1 MRPRVQN
8 GAGVASVPHTKRLG
22 GLPRRF
28 ARALDARIVF
38 LHVPKCGGN
47 SVRLALRDAYRGP
60 FSGGS
65 RHRMHV
71 SPEGSRRAAES
82 LGVPVDAFRDA
93 LLRYHLAE
101 SKQRLFTGHFA
112 WPEGLQGEFP
122 DVSLV
127 TLLRDPVAH
136 FLSCYYDARERGRTD
151 ESLEV
156 FLEGQHARRLG
167 ARFVRAFAGPAA
179 RDVEGDAAQEA
190 ARERLASVTVLGL
203 LEDLPGFVADFERRF
218 GVRLRLPHANAGRL
232 RRRAEPEELT
242 DSLRARIR
250 ERVAPNQALYDFAT
264 LEIARRRD
272 AAAHT
277 RRHP

>member
-1 MRPRVQN
+1 MN
-8 GAGVASVPHTKRLG
+8 FVPHTKRLG

-28 ARALDARIVF
+28 ARSLDARIVF

-71 SPEGSRRAAES
+71 GPEASRRAAES

-101 SKQRLFTGHFA
+101 SKRRLFTGHFA
-112 WPEGLQGEFP
+112 WPEGLLEEFP

-136 FLSCYYDARERGRTD
+136 FLSCYYEARERGRTGD
-151 ESLEV
+151 SLDA
-156 FLEGQHARRLG
+156 FLDGPHARRIG
-167 ARFVRAFAGPAA
+167 ARFVQAFAGSPA
-179 RDVEGDAAQEA
+179 RDLESDAAQQA

-203 LEDLPGFVADFERRF
+203 LEDLPGFVADFRQRF

-232 RRRAEPEELT
+232 RQQAARDELT
-242 DSLRARIR
+242 DSLRARIE

-272 AAAHT
+272 AAT
-277 RRHP
+277 TSKGDPC

>member
-1 MRPRVQN
+1 VTFI
-8 GAGVASVPHTKRLG
+8 PHTKRLG

-65 RHRMHV
+65 RHRLHV
-71 SPEGSRRAAES
+71 SPESSRRAAES

-101 SKQRLFTGHFA
+101 SKRRLFTGHFA
-112 WPEGLQGEFP
+112 WPEGLLDEFP

-136 FLSCYYDARERGRTD
+136 FLSCYYEAREGGRTSESLDAFLDGRDARRI
-151 ESLEV
+151 
-156 FLEGQHARRLG
+156 G
-167 ARFVRAFAGPAA
+167 ARFVQAFAGPAA
-179 RDVEGDAAQEA
+179 RDLEGDAAQQA
-190 ARERLASVTVLGL
+190 ARERLASVTVFGL
-203 LEDLPGFVADFERRF
+203 LEDLPGFVADFRRRF
-218 GVRLRLPHANAGRL
+218 AVRLRLPHANAGRL
-232 RRRAEPEELT
+232 RQRAEREEST
-242 DSLRARIR
+242 DSLRARI
-250 ERVAPNQALYDFAT
+250 EECVAPNQALYDFAT

-272 AAAHT
+272 AAT
-277 RRHP
+277 RREP

>member
-1 MRPRVQN
+1 VQN
-8 GAGVASVPHTKRLG
+8 AAGVTSVPHTKRLG
-22 GLPRRF
+22 GVPRRF

-47 SVRLALRDAYRGP
+47 SLRLALRDVYRGP

-82 LGVPVDAFRDA
+82 QGVAVDAFRDA

-101 SKQRLFTGHFA
+101 SKLRLFTGHFP
-112 WPEGLQGEFP
+112 WPEGLLEEFP

-127 TLLRDPVAH
+127 TSLRDPVAH
-136 FLSCYYDARERGRTD
+136 FLSCYYEARESGRTS
-151 ESLEV
+151 ESLEA
-156 FLEGQHARRLG
+156 FLEGRDARRIG
-167 ARFVRAFAGPAA
+167 ARFVQAFGGSLGASEL
-179 RDVEGDAAQEA
+179 DSEAAQQA
-190 ARERLASVTVLGL
+190 ARERLARVTVVGL
-203 LEDLPGFVADFERRF
+203 LEDLSGFAADFRRRF
-218 GVRLRLPHANAGRL
+218 GVRLRFPHANAGRL
-232 RRRAEPEELT
+232 RQRVERDERV
-242 DSLRARIR
+242 DSLRARIE

-272 AAAHT
+272 AAT
-277 RRHP
+277 PSRRDP